1 MAAKLKKRALAEY
14 QSQVLS
20 SDNSDTKR
28 LKLLLRGSP
37 SIEGVKDAFLSLDS
51 NSTSREVLETLAT
64 FMAKLST
71 IPLDRLQSAIRKIS
85 ELLSRE
91 KDSSIR
97 ARLVLAWGRIVA
109 LGKLEDTLAE
119 LDDLSVLLTTQTVN
133 KETCALLTSV
143 RLVVDQVSLTG
154 PYRQKLYDMTR
165 SVLLSSSC
173 STIHCRALEL
183 LAALVFTEDSVLATN
198 LCTNVLQLC
207 GSFSMSQDARARTAA
222 FHGLLTIHEK
232 GVKLDVAMYGQYCTA
247 LTDDYE
253 GVRCEALRL
262 IGVLAETDPEY
273 EVFIEG
279 GREGQDIIRL
289 VDDVF
294 SKVCQAMSD
303 LNVQVR
309 ELAAD
314 MIGSMKG
321 VGHTFLEQTLDKKLM
336 SNMRAKK
343 TAHERQAGL
352 VTSGEWSSGKKWAD
366 DAPKEEVDARQ
377 INLVS
382 MGSCG
387 AFVHG
392 LEDEF
397 LSVRSITVESLT
409 RLSVNNPTLAV
420 IALDFL
426 VDMFNDEIEQVRL
439 KAIEALTVIAQHIQL
454 QVHQLEII
462 LSALDDYSTIVREKL
477 HIMLQS
483 SSIATKDG
491 LKMAI
496 TKLMTNLKRYPQDK
510 RSILN
515 TFKALGGNHPDLTL
529 PLVTSLLDIHPF
541 FDRAEP
547 DIEDTGYL
555 CTLVLILNAA
565 QHSPTLLPLL
575 DTHTRRHHS
584 YLQDTFPDLIPAQNN
599 NAKSS
604 VSLGR
609 TSQFLAGVLARVVA
623 AGHTPSSRQLAVL
636 ATAIKELDRLAS
648 IDPVLRDPATFANTY
663 MTAQALYLRVTAN
676 SGWTQSHVSATQQA
690 QAVRNHINNLTSLS
704 LKLQS
709 MFSQLDP
716 SNTTAVRMLSLKVMA
731 VNLVYVVCGSNLS
744 ALIPTE
750 AFLKEFATIRATMTE
765 EEISKEPFLVALI
778 QSLNT
783 TESKP
788 GVIARILRPLLVS
801 HPPTPLSTLP
811 ATLVMAH
818 AVIHEPSGTQETP
831 HKYMAGL
838 VLGVHMD
845 CQIQNVQDIA
855 ALRICVCTGDQQIQL
870 AIPRSG
876 DLVKVGGDDNKY
888 RLLTTALLSHQVWSE
903 PLDVDLSLVLDLT
916 HTGRKRE
923 KATKDNIVH
932 LCKPVKVNVLPK
944 PIRRGI

>member
-14 QSQVLS
+14 QSQVLT
-20 SDNSDTKR
+20 SDTDNTKR

-37 SIEGVKDAFLSLDS
+37 SIEGLKDPFLSLDS
-51 NSTSREVLETLAT
+51 SSTSREILENLTT
-64 FMAKLST
+64 FMAKLPT
-71 IPLDRLQSAIRKIS
+71 LPLDRLQSAIRKIS

-97 ARLVLAWGRIVA
+97 GKLVLAWGRIVA
-109 LGKLEDTLAE
+109 TGKLEDTLAE
-119 LDDLSVLLTTQTVN
+119 LDELVVLLNSDTVD
-133 KETCALLTSV
+133 KETSALLTSV

-154 PYRQKLYDMTR
+154 AYRQKIYDMTR

-183 LAALVFTEDSVLATN
+183 LAGLVFTDDSSVAN
-198 LCTNVLQLC
+198 SVCTSVLQLC
-207 GSFSMSQDARARTAA
+207 GSFSMSQDARVRTAA

-247 LTDDYE
+247 LSDDYE
-253 GVRCEALRL
+253 GVRCEVLKL
-262 IGVLAETDPEY
+262 IGVLAETEPEY
-273 EVFIEG
+273 EVSVEG
-279 GREGQDIIRL
+279 GREGQDKIRL

-294 SKVCQAMSD
+294 SKVCQGIND

-314 MIGSMKG
+314 MIGSIRG
-321 VGHTFLEQTLDKKLM
+321 VSQTFLEQTLDKKLM

-343 TAHERQAGL
+343 TAHERQAAL

-409 RLSVNNPTLAV
+409 KLSVNNPTLAI

-439 KAIEALTVIAQHIQL
+439 KAIDALTAIAQHIKL

-491 LKMAI
+491 LKMVI
-496 TKLMTNLKRYPQDK
+496 TKLLTNLKRYPQDK

-515 TFKALGGNHPDLTL
+515 TFKCLGANHPDLTL

-547 DIEDTGYL
+547 DIEDTSYL

-575 DTHTRRHHS
+575 DSHTRRHHS

-599 NAKSS
+599 NPKTAIE
-604 VSLGR
+604 LGR
-609 TSQFLAGVLARVVA
+609 TSSFLQGVLARVVA

-636 ATAIKELDRLAS
+636 STATKELDRLAS
-648 IDPVLRDPATFANTY
+648 IDPVLRDPATFAHTY
-663 MTAQALYLRVTAN
+663 MTAQALFLRVIG
-676 SGWTQSHVSATQQA
+676 SSCWTQSHVSATQQA

-709 MFSQLDP
+709 MFSQLDA
-716 SNTTAVRMLSLKVMA
+716 SNSTAVQMLELKVKA
-731 VNLVYVVCGSNLS
+731 VNLVYIVCGSNLS

-750 AFLKEFATIRATMTE
+750 AFLKEFSSIRSSMTE
-765 EEISKEPFLVALI
+765 EEISKEPFLVALV

-801 HPPTPLSTLP
+801 HPPAPLTTLPSTL
-811 ATLVMAH
+811 AMAH
-818 AVIHEPSGTQETP
+818 AVIHEPSGGQETP

-838 VLGVHMD
+838 VLGIQMD
-845 CQIQNVQDIA
+845 ARIDNVQDIA

-870 AIPRSG
+870 AIPRRG
-876 DLVKVGGDDNKY
+876 DLMKIGENKY

-916 HTGRKRE
+916 HTGKKRE
-923 KATKDNIVH
+923 KATRDNIVH